1 MTFIR
6 KVAVHAA
13 ALTAFAAGAAG
24 AQGIGG
30 FLPTSEDNSVTRQGT
45 RGANFLH
52 IPISARAAG
61 MAGAVGSTVSG
72 PTAWFHNAAGAATTE
87 HIGLAI
93 GREMLYGDMDITMNY
108 LGVSFPLFGGGV
120 GLGIRSL
127 NSGDMERTT
136 ENTPFG
142 DVTNGRFFQWT
153 SMMAQLGYARRITD
167 RLDLGG
173 TIQYISEG
181 LPTAKISW
189 MAFDVGTQFRTGL
202 FGVVVGGALQ
212 NLGGGATM
220 DGQLLERGAN
230 SNDVSRQVTRYKLFT
245 RSIDLPTSFRF
256 SVGDEL
262 YGTAESL
269 LGRGSGTHTF
279 ATEFAVNDAVDAA
292 AQAALGAE
300 YGFKNILFARG
311 GYRFYN
317 DDRKAP
323 GESALFGASAG
334 FGLRYPIAGRPIK
347 FDYSISAQGDLQNTQ
362 IFSIELGGR

>member
-6 KVAVHAA
+6 KVAVRVA
-13 ALTAFAAGAAG
+13 ALSALAAVTAG

-45 RGANFLH
+45 RGATFLH
-52 IPISARAAG
+52 IPISARAAA
-61 MAGAVGSTVSG
+61 MAGAVGSTTTG

-108 LGVSFPLFGGGV
+108 LGISFPLFGGGV
-120 GLGIRSL
+120 GLAVRSL
-127 NSGDMERTT
+127 SSGDMERTT

-142 DVTNGRFFQWT
+142 DVTNGRFFQWS
-153 SMMAQLGYARRITD
+153 SMAAQIGYARRITD

-173 TIQYISEG
+173 TIEFINEG

-189 MAFDVGTQFRTGL
+189 FAFDVGTQFRTGL
-202 FGVVVGGALQ
+202 FGLVVGGSLQ
-212 NLGGGATM
+212 NLGGGSTM
-220 DGQLLERGAN
+220 DGQLLERGA
-230 SNDVSRQVTRYKLFT
+230 STNDVSRQVTRYKLFT
-245 RSIDLPTSFRF
+245 RPMDLPTAFKF

-269 LGRGSGTHTF
+269 LGRGSGNHTLQ
-279 ATEFAVNDAVDAA
+279 AEFAVDDAVDAA
-292 AQAALGAE
+292 VQAALGAE

-323 GESALFGASAG
+323 GESSLFGASAG
-334 FGLRYPIAGRPIK
+334 FGIRYPIAGRPIR

-362 IFSIELGGR
+362 IISIELGGR